1 MISIYCLVKDA
12 SLLDVAPSISA
23 PEAVDYFLQN
33 RYRYP
38 DKAEVFCCRVSES
51 AAADVKLAVS
61 TPTSKGKVDGLTLL
75 KRYSHSMAKY
85 MDLT

>member
-23 PEAVDYFLQN
+23 PEAMDYFQN
-33 RYRYP
+33 HRFRYP
-38 DKAEVFCCRVSES
+38 DKAEIFCCRVSES
-51 AAADVKLAVS
+51 AAADVRLAIS
-61 TPTSKGKVDGLTLL
+61 TPSFKGKVDGLTLL
-75 KRYSHSMAKY
+75 KRYSHSMTKY